1 MKNSNDLLNSY
12 QRRDLETKLLTDLE
26 KALENEEFLEFV
38 SKLNLPKEKLS
49 KYTSTLEESF
59 KEYSHCKKCKCL
71 EACQNKVSGYAYLP
85 KKIEDK
91 LEFYYK
97 ACKYQ
102 NKYLKEKKIKDNVYS
117 YEIPEAIRKASMK
130 EIYIDNKDRYE
141 IIKWINQF
149 LKTYEKNKK
158 QKGLYLNGNFG
169 CGKTYLL
176 SAMFNE
182 LATQGYRS
190 AIVFWPEY
198 LNSLKCSF
206 NDYLEFKNK
215 IEKIKKVPLLLID
228 DIGAEANT
236 SWSRD
241 EILMPILQYRMD
253 SSLPTFFTSNCTL
266 KELETH
272 FSNSKSGIEEV
283 KSRRIIERIKQ
294 LTEDIKLISDNLRK

>member
-26 KALENEEFLEFV
+26 KALENEEFLGFV
-38 SKLNLPKEKLS
+38 SKLNLPKEKLC

-182 LATQGYRS
+182 LATQGYHS

>member
-26 KALENEEFLEFV
+26 KALEDEKFLEFV
-38 SKLNLPKEKLS
+38 SKLNLSKEKLC

-59 KEYSHCKKCKCL
+59 EEYSHCKKCKCL
-71 EACQNKVSGYAYLP
+71 ESCQNKVCGYAYLP

-117 YEIPEAIRKASMK
+117 YEIPEAIKKASMK

-182 LATQGYRS
+182 LATKGYHS

-206 NDYLEFKNK
+206 NDYVEFKNK

-294 LTEDIKLISDNLRK
+294 LTEDIKLISDNLRE